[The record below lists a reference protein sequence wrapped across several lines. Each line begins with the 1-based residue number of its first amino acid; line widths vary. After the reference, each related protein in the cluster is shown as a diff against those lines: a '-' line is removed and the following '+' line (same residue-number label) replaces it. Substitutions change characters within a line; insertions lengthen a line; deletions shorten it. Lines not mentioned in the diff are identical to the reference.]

1 MTKKVLIRRYTFVLI
16 VLLIAF
22 VSSLCVGSTMF
33 SPIYA
38 LKHMFTFDDFIL
50 NEYRIPRTLLGLL
63 VGCSLAI
70 SGAIIQGVVRNPL
83 ASPDVIGISKG
94 ASLAA
99 VILIMVFPSAPLFLL
114 PVGSFIGALC
124 ISLILSILI
133 SRFNVKGSSLALIGL
148 AIGAICTA
156 IVQFLL
162 IRNPMDAN
170 NALLWLTGSLYGH
183 TIENVLAIFPWF
195 IIAIPL
201 ILILSYQLDILN
213 LGDQLAIALGA
224 KVKGLKMTLLILSV
238 VLAGASISVV
248 GGISFLGLIAPHI
261 ARSIV
266 GQRYLHIVLMSGLI
280 GAALILFSDALAR
293 GIHPPLDIPVG
304 VIIAIIGVPYFL
316 FLLKKL

>member
-1 MTKKVLIRRYTFVLI
+1 
-16 VLLIAF
+16 
-22 VSSLCVGSTMF
+22 MF
-33 SPIYA
+33 
-38 LKHMFTFDDFIL
+38 
-50 NEYRIPRTLLGLL
+50 
-63 VGCSLAI
+63 
-70 SGAIIQGVVRNPL
+70 
-83 ASPDVIGISKG
+83 IGISKG

-195 IIAIPL
+195 YHCN
-201 ILILSYQLDILN
+201 STDFN
-213 LGDQLAIALGA
+213 
-224 KVKGLKMTLLILSV
+224 
-238 VLAGASISVV
+238 
-248 GGISFLGLIAPHI
+248 F
-261 ARSIV
+261 
-266 GQRYLHIVLMSGLI
+266 
-280 GAALILFSDALAR
+280 
-293 GIHPPLDIPVG
+293 
-304 VIIAIIGVPYFL
+304 
-316 FLLKKL
+316 